1 MSSTTSADQPARI
14 QSHGGRAP
22 PTLGRGHLR
31 DPETMS
37 HYADVGIAY
46 VRRQTQKGVALPDIL
61 SNFVDGLSDNLAA
74 VTWFKQN
81 EQHLIQLPF
90 KDFMAA
96 F

>member
-22 PTLGRGHLR
+22 LTLSCGHLR
-31 DPETMS
+31 EPETMS
-37 HYADVGIAY
+37 HYADVGITY
-46 VRRQTQKGVALPDIL
+46 VCQQMQKGIALPDIL

-81 EQHLIQLPF
+81 EQCLIQLPF
-90 KDFMAA
+90 KDFMAV